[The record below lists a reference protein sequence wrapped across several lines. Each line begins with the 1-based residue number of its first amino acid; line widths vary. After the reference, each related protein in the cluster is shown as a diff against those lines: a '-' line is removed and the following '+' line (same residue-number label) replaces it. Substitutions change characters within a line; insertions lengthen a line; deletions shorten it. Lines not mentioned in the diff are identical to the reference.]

1 MWGLIK
7 VIDRAESEYNGTVQ
21 VVSTLEG
28 TRIVAGGVSQSG
40 WLVAK
45 VWNSALK
52 KIFKTMPVVKSVLIL
67 GLGGGSAARL
77 VNKYW
82 PDAKITGVDIDPVM
96 INFGK
101 KYLDLEKIVGLTI
114 VESDAVKFVDSTKEK
129 YDLVLMDIYTGAI
142 IPEQFVKR
150 KFIEK
155 VKNILKPSGVA
166 AINHLYSSIEREDAK
181 KLEVELRN
189 TFSML
194 VSVKPEANIIFIAYP

>member
-40 WLVAK
+40 WLVGK
-45 VWNSALK
+45 VWNAALK
-52 KIFKTMPVVKSVLIL
+52 KILKNKTEVKSVLIL

-82 PDAKITGVDIDPVM
+82 PRAMITGVDIDPLM

-101 KYLDLEKIVGLTI
+101 KYLDLEKIFGLTI
-114 VESDAVKFVDSTKEK
+114 VESDAVKFVNETKEK
-129 YDLVLMDIYTGAI
+129 YDLVLMDVYTGAV
-142 IPEQFVKR
+142 IPEEFVK
-150 KFIEK
+150 KDFLEK
-155 VKNILKPSGVA
+155 VKNILKPGGVA

-189 TFSML
+189 IFSVL
-194 VSVKPEANIIFIAYP
+194 ISVKPEANIIFILFP

>member
-40 WLVAK
+40 FLVAK
-45 VWNSALK
+45 VWNSALR
-52 KIFKTMPVVKSVLIL
+52 KILKEKPVLKNVLIL

-101 KYLDLEKIVGLTI
+101 KYLELDQLANLEI
-114 VESDAVKFVDSTKEK
+114 VESDAVKFVNRQKEE
-129 YDLVLMDIYTGAI
+129 YDLILMDIYTGAV
-142 IPEQFVKR
+142 IPEVFVGNE
-150 KFIEK
+150 FLMK
-155 VKNILKPSGVA
+155 VKGLLKAKGIA
-166 AINHLYSSIEREDAK
+166 AFNHLYSAIEKQDAK
-181 KLEVELRN
+181 ELEKELREIFPVI
-189 TFSML
+189 T
-194 VSVKPEANIIFIAYP
+194 SVKPEANIIFVCFT